1 MKVKTRLKETV
12 KYIQKKEVEN
22 VSKTGYLIFDETVQT
37 ALSFNAKI

>member
-12 KYIQKKEVEN
+12 KYIQKKVEN